1 MKDLKHYEGEFR
13 GVKDLK
19 IYYQAWVPDTP
30 KAVIQLV
37 HGGFEHSGRY
47 QNIIDELIPHSYAV
61 YADDHRGHGKSEGL
75 RNYVDSFD
83 QFIEDEKI
91 FYEIIKKQYPKLP
104 IFMLGHSLGSFIAIF
119 FTEKYEKL
127 LHGLILSGVGTGPGS
142 ETSGFLK
149 ALAKIFSKIAP
160 KMKINPKLDAK
171 FLSHDPEVVKNYEVD
186 PLVNADKITV
196 RLGYEMVKNF
206 KNLKKAIENLK
217 INLLV
222 QCGSEDKL
230 ISGSEEL
237 DEWFNMDDK
246 TIKIYEGLYHEVYN
260 EIEKDRR
267 IVLKDLRA
275 WLNNHI

>member
-1 MKDLKHYEGEFR
+1 LKHLEGEFK
-13 GVKDLK
+13 GLEGLK
-19 IYYQAWVPDTP
+19 IYYQAWIPEEP

-47 QNIIDELIPHSYAV
+47 QNVVNKLIPEGYAI

-83 QFIEDEKI
+83 QFIEDEKL
-91 FYEIIKKQYPKLP
+91 FYDLIKEKHTNLP

-119 FTEKYEKL
+119 FTEKYEPL
-127 LHGLILSGVGTGPGS
+127 LNGLILSGTGINPGK

-149 ALAKIFSKIAP
+149 FMVKTLSKITP
-160 KMKINPKLDAK
+160 KMKFNPRIDAK
-171 FLSHDPEVVKNYEVD
+171 FLSHDPEVVKNYKSD
-186 PLVNADKITV
+186 PLVNADTITA

-206 KNLKKAIENLK
+206 DKLKMTIRNFK

-230 ISGSEEL
+230 ISGNKEL
-237 DEWFNMDDK
+237 DDYFKMDDK
-246 TIKIYEGLYHEVYN
+246 TIKIYDGLYHEVYN
-260 EIEKDRR
+260 EIEKDRG
-267 IVLKDLRA
+267 IVLKDLKD

>member
-1 MKDLKHYEGEFR
+1 LKHLEGEFK
-13 GVKDLK
+13 GIQDLK
-19 IYYQAWVPDTP
+19 IYYQAWVPEGP

-47 QNIIDELIPHSYAV
+47 QNVVNELIPEGYAI
-61 YADDHRGHGKSEGL
+61 YANDHRGHGKSEGL

-91 FYEIIKKQYPKLP
+91 FYDLIREKYLDLP
-104 IFMLGHSLGSFIAIF
+104 IFMLGHSLGSFIAIY
-119 FTEKYEKL
+119 FTEKYEHL
-127 LHGLILSGVGTGPGS
+127 LNGLILSGTGSKPGK

-149 ALAKIFSKIAP
+149 LIVKALSKVTP
-160 KMKINPKLDAK
+160 KMKFNPRIDAK
-171 FLSHDPEVVKNYEVD
+171 FLSHDPEIVKNYKSD
-186 PLVNADKITV
+186 PLVKADTITA

-206 KNLKKAIENLK
+206 NRLGATIRNFK

-230 ISGSEEL
+230 IGGNKEL
-237 DEWFNMDDK
+237 EDYFKMNDK

-260 EIEKDRR
+260 EIEKERTV
-267 IVLKDLRA
+267 VLKDLKD